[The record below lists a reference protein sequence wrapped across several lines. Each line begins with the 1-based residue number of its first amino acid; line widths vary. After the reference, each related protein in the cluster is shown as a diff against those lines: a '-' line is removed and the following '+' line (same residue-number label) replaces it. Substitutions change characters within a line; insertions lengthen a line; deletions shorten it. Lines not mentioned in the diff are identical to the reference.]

1 MARGRNP
8 EQTRQKILDV
18 AEKLFLEKGYDDTS
32 IQDIIDGLGGM
43 TKGVIYHHFTSK
55 FNILETLMSESED
68 TTNFEEWKGADGFSK
83 LQNSLKESFNA
94 YKKQSIGYSAAV
106 TLRSPRILGEQYLQV
121 FDEYAP
127 QIAKIVEEGVQD
139 GSIQT
144 DFPEE
149 VAELMLVT
157 MNLWVGFQVSQL
169 SEAQL
174 KRKML
179 FFKQLFEGIGVPL
192 ITDELLEDS
201 YKLITVLKKE

>member
-55 FNILETLMSESED
+55 FNILETLMSESGN
-68 TTNFEEWKGADGFSK
+68 TTTFAEWQGTNGFSK

-127 QIAKIVEEGVQD
+127 QVAKIVEEGVQD

-144 DFPEE
+144 DFPDE

-169 SEAQL
+169 SETQL

-201 YKLITVLKKE
+201 YKLIEVLKRK